1 MATFLL
7 MTSCRS
13 VKVVYKT
20 IVPDI
25 NPPEFPELDRTV
37 NKDESWTIPKE
48 STDLLGIFYIRYEE
62 FLKDYYEIK
71 ELHEGKK

>member
-1 MATFLL
+1 MAVCLL

-20 IVPDI
+20 IVPEL

-37 NKDESWTIPKE
+37 NKDLSWTVPKE
-48 STDLLGIFYIRYEE
+48 STDLLATFYLKYDEFVKNYNEIKALYEE
-62 FLKDYYEIK
+62 K
-71 ELHEGKK
+71 